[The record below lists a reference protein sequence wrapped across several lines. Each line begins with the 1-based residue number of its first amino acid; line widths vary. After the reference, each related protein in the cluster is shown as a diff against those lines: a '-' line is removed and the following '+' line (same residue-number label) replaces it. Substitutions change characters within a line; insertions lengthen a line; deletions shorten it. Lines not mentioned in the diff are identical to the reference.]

1 MPNAKIFFDAHV
13 HVYPDFD
20 LDVLLST
27 FAANADRLAPGA
39 DALAMAVMLRSF
51 QPDLR
56 SALGACGAPG
66 AWRLEEAPGSSFT
79 ATDGTRRIHLL
90 PARQVAAGERIEALG
105 LFGDALVPDGLPL
118 EETISR
124 LRGAGFRPV
133 LAWGLGKWLFK
144 RARVVD
150 AALDGAARSGGD
162 LLVGDS
168 ALRPTF
174 WSKPRPFADAE
185 ARGMRVIYGSD
196 PLPRKGDERSAGR
209 YATLI
214 DAPFDPLSPA
224 ASILAALGN
233 RSAAVSAV
241 GRRYGLAETL
251 KRI

>member
-1 MPNAKIFFDAHV
+1 MIFFDAHV
-13 HVYPDFD
+13 HIYPEFS
-20 LDVLLST
+20 LDVLFSA
-27 FAANADRLAPGA
+27 FATNADCLAPGA

-56 SALGACGAPG
+56 TALKACAAPRG
-66 AWRLEEAPGSSFT
+66 WRFEEAAGGSFT
-79 ATDGTRRIHLL
+79 ASDGTRRIHLL
-90 PARQVAAGERIEALG
+90 PARQVAARERVEALG
-105 LFGDALVPDGLPL
+105 LFGDAMVEDGLSL
-118 EETISR
+118 EETFAR
-124 LRGAGFRPV
+124 LRAAGFRPV

-150 AALDGAARSGGD
+150 AALQGASRSGGD

-174 WSKPRPFADAE
+174 WPKPRPFADAE
-185 ARGMRVIYGSD
+185 AHGLRVIYGSD
-196 PLPRKGDERSAGR
+196 PLPRVGDEFSAGR

-224 ASILAALGN
+224 ASILAGLGD

-241 GRRYGLAETL
+241 GRRYGLADTL